1 MLNYN
6 TWLATPSNTP
16 RVLLGVINYKFNGNS
31 QTLYLSTHNVTVS
44 GQVYSGIIKNNFT
57 INQSITV
64 DYTAS
69 ISYSDIEIANGNG
82 EYDQFLQDSY
92 IWKNQSVSI
101 YIGSLLNTY
110 SSLSNDFELIFDG
123 LILDID
129 SKDRNCINFK
139 LVDKLQNLNTSLSEL
154 TLGNYYQG
162 NIVADNIYNN
172 QYKNN
177 LKPICFGEVHNIT
190 PLFTDPTTLEY
201 MVHHATVEQI
211 LEVRD
216 NGVPVS
222 FNTTTQV
229 SSIPPGSFRLITNP
243 VGTIT
248 CSVQGSKAGVA
259 LNTGASTNTYFNTV
273 SSTIASILKN
283 YGKLVGYDS
292 STVNISSF
300 SSQGS
305 ELIGVYIPD
314 RVNVLQLCQDIAK
327 HTGRV
332 LTVGRLGKIKLL
344 DIAIPAS
351 SSNIITNSDMLLN
364 SLSLSN
370 QISVIAGHRI
380 GYAKNWTIQ
389 ANLETGIPQQHKE
402 LFSTEYLE
410 YLAADSSAKNTYNIT
425 TEPEVEGTYLIDVQ
439 DATLVATKKLNLF
452 KVPRKI
458 YRMICTSKF
467 LYLEVGDS
475 IELQLSRF
483 GLMNKYGLVVTT
495 VPDWIKGTIEL
506 EVLV

>member
-6 TWLATPSNTP
+6 TWLATPSNIP
-16 RVLLGVINYKFNGNS
+16 RILLGVINYKFNGNS

-82 EYDQFLQDSY
+82 EYDQFLQDNY

-162 NIVADNIYNN
+162 NIVA
-172 QYKNN
+172 
-177 LKPICFGEVHNIT
+177 HNIT

-222 FNTTTQV
+222 FHTTTQV
-229 SSIPPGSFRLITNP
+229 SSIPPGSFRLIANP

-248 CSVQGSKAGVA
+248 CSVQGSKAGVN

-351 SSNIITNSDMLLN
+351 SSNIVTNSDIFLN

-389 ANLETGIPQQHKE
+389 ANLETAIPQQHKE

-410 YLAADSSAKNTYNIT
+410 YIAADSSAKNTYNIT